1 MEIAGAA
8 MEAALGAVVGEAAK
22 ITDALI
28 QERAFLNEVERQIKW
43 IEKELRLMRATA
55 EQEPVAGEA
64 PSKWAEEEQDLV
76 RELNDIAD
84 IFFIR
89 RRKSRLRSF
98 FARNKMAMRV
108 EKLKVKIR
116 QPSEIKTREE
126 AISLMAISTGD
137 QLEASNSV
145 ICVIIEANTVLSQNL
160 LVIGGVSKQ
169 VEDMRDE
176 FFRLLVFLKNIHEK
190 GELSRRTKAWSR
202 QVLEVSEPTINLFQ
216 LFTGERKEQLL
227 ENFNMSSLIL
237 NDLKFGRD
245 INGIHAALQNIY
257 ERRWRYGVGDHIET
271 SERPNSLNPNK
282 HVKKISIPSVYRLY
296 GLGMNL
302 VPLCAVVKIRIPRLK
317 KKLALWRPVQNQLKS
332 ISQDLEL
339 MQALID
345 DVQGKEGLD
354 QRVLV
359 WVDEIKDIK
368 CHAVDLLDLASYNPE
383 QGTARGF
390 LRLEI
395 RKKIKQIKHRIDAVS
410 ERKWTYD
417 IGRIQGNFNHRN
429 QLQEGESSSNEGA
442 LTTWNTVESIKW
454 ELKLMKALFADVAP
468 INDQDE
474 RVKLW
479 VEIMQSVANDAQ
491 KLIDTYDTITMAER
505 AGYFRRCL
513 FTQFKMPKLIEKIHV
528 GLHEISR
535 IKSTYAI
542 GGIEGR
548 TGQNSTDGT
557 EGRRGQNSTDG
568 IEARRS
574 QNSTDEIQH
583 EILPTASSISE
594 TPSTCTSILT
604 VLKIDLLSALN
615 RVLEVESV
623 GLIKNE
629 KRLMDALFKDVGDQE
644 RLDSI
649 QKDWVQAMQAVANYV
664 NSAIEIHNEMTGL
677 NICQRL
683 LAAEKIK
690 FVSGKIQDLP
700 RRVPY
705 DMKHIKRGG
714 EPDNNTA
721 GSQHQ
726 ATPRSFGLEQLDISL
741 YDDRQAVKAQLL
753 IHSEHHYITFIVGME
768 GIGKTTLANS
778 ICKDVDV
785 IHRFPH
791 RALVSIPS
799 YKNFGALVNDIEEQ
813 LTVFQEQKTKE
824 IVGVNGSH
832 MLDANTCLIVLEDVR
847 TIKEWKELIKEFPS
861 TFNGIRILATTRSLD
876 VAKDTGSVSH
886 KMHLLSDD
894 DSWFLFK
901 RSLTIPPGVKD
912 QDIRKKVLIPCG
924 GLPKAIL
931 EVREKFS
938 QVECTSEAW
947 LHLLETVQRNQE
959 PWQETIRIY
968 NREFPLDLRPYLFII
983 AQFPTDFEIPVRRL
997 TALWIAESST
1007 HRWRGNFEEPPE
1019 SVAKNHLTGLIDRN
1033 MVQVTKKKL
1042 NGEVKR
1048 CRLPHPLQE
1057 IRTSKVSHL
1066 VDYYNPGDSI
1076 FKHIHGGNE
1085 YISPSSLSDYN
1096 DVISFTSFDPREGIT
1111 PGEELG
1117 KFLNICI
1124 SSRCFKLLRVLD
1136 LEHVFRPELPE
1147 AIGNLDE
1154 LRYLGL
1160 RWTYLQNLPPF
1171 ISKLLNL
1178 QILDVKHTS
1187 ISTLPRSIWKMHK
1200 LRHLYLNES
1209 YRCRLPPP
1217 QSLRTITD
1225 LQTLWGVFIDEES
1238 PVENGL
1244 DRLLSVKRLG
1254 LTSRLMASGNQYA
1267 MSRKL
1272 EAVADW
1278 VNRLKKLQSLRLKS
1292 LDEPN
1297 QPLDLHLKPLKGHT
1311 NLSTIYLLGRISN
1324 EFVASGLPMAL
1335 TDLTLSGSGLKEDPM
1350 QTLEK
1355 LPSLKILR
1363 LLGDTFIG
1371 THMLCSSGGFL
1382 QLRVLK
1388 IWKLM
1393 QLEEWELREGALP
1406 NLIDLEIRSCI
1417 KLKVLPNGLLFLS
1430 TLSTLKL
1437 SGMPKEF
1444 IHTIKV
1450 RQKLTGELIDHRA
1463 DYEKIYEGEE
1473 KVSMSSDSPVPAIA
1487 VTWSENRDPCIE
1499 GWQTPYKDR
1508 IKIFKDLV
1516 GQDVATRE
1524 SFPKGEETVGNE
1536 NKDGYQDNGAAA
1548 KECSKDS
1555 MIPNTNS

>member
-1 MEIAGAA
+1 MG
-8 MEAALGAVVGEAAK
+8 AALGAVVREAAK
-22 ITDALI
+22 ITSALI
-28 QERAFLNEVERQIKW
+28 QERGFLNEVERQIKW

-76 RELNDIAD
+76 RELNDIAK

-89 RRKSRLRSF
+89 RRESRLRSF
-98 FARNKMAMRV
+98 FARNKLAMRV

-116 QPSEIKTREE
+116 KLSETKTREE
-126 AISLMAISTGD
+126 AISLMAISAGG
-137 QLEASNSV
+137 QFEASNSV
-145 ICVIIEANTVLSQNL
+145 ICVINEANKVLSQNL
-160 LVIGGVSKQ
+160 LVVGGVSQQ
-169 VEDMRDE
+169 VEDIRNE
-176 FFRLLVFLKNIHEK
+176 FLHLLVFLKNVQGK

-202 QVLEVSEPTINLFQ
+202 QVLEVSDPTKDLFQ
-216 LFTGERKEQLL
+216 LFTREREKRLL
-227 ENFNMSSLIL
+227 ENFNTASLIL

-245 INGIHAALQNIY
+245 INGIHDALQNIY
-257 ERRWRYGVGDHIET
+257 ERRWRYGIGDHVEPSRT
-271 SERPNSLNPNK
+271 LNSLNPNE
-282 HVKKISIPSVYRLY
+282 HVKKISIPSVFRLY
-296 GLGMNL
+296 GLCTNL
-302 VPLCAVVKIRIPRLK
+302 VPLCAVVKIGVPRLK
-317 KKLALWRPVQNQLKS
+317 KKLALWWSVQNQLKS

-339 MQALID
+339 MRALID

-359 WVDEIKDIK
+359 WVDEVEDIK
-368 CHAVDLLDLASYNPE
+368 HRTVDLLDLAGYNPE

-390 LRLEI
+390 PRPEI
-395 RKKIKQIKHRIDAVS
+395 LKKIKQIKHRIDAVS
-410 ERKWTYD
+410 ERK
-417 IGRIQGNFNHRN
+417 
-429 QLQEGESSSNEGA
+429 
-442 LTTWNTVESIKW
+442 
-454 ELKLMKALFADVAP
+454 
-468 INDQDE
+468 
-474 RVKLW
+474 
-479 VEIMQSVANDAQ
+479 
-491 KLIDTYDTITMAER
+491 
-505 AGYFRRCL
+505 
-513 FTQFKMPKLIEKIHV
+513 
-528 GLHEISR
+528 
-535 IKSTYAI
+535 
-542 GGIEGR
+542 R
-548 TGQNSTDGT
+548 T
-557 EGRRGQNSTDG
+557 
-568 IEARRS
+568 
-574 QNSTDEIQH
+574 
-583 EILPTASSISE
+583 
-594 TPSTCTSILT
+594 
-604 VLKIDLLSALN
+604 
-615 RVLEVESV
+615 
-623 GLIKNE
+623 
-629 KRLMDALFKDVGDQE
+629 
-644 RLDSI
+644 
-649 QKDWVQAMQAVANYV
+649 
-664 NSAIEIHNEMTGL
+664 
-677 NICQRL
+677 
-683 LAAEKIK
+683 
-690 FVSGKIQDLP
+690 
-700 RRVPY
+700 Y

-714 EPDNNTA
+714 EPDNNTV

-753 IHSEHHYITFIVGME
+753 VHSEHHYITFIVGME

-785 IHRFPH
+785 IHCFPH

-799 YKNFGALVNDIEEQ
+799 DKNFRALVNDIEEQ
-813 LTVFQEQKTKE
+813 LMASQEQKARE

-832 MLDANTCLIVLEDVR
+832 TLDANTCLIVLEDVR
-847 TIKEWKELIKEFPS
+847 TVNEWNEVIKEFPS

-876 VAKDTGSVSH
+876 VADFDDRRSVSH

-901 RSLTIPPGVKD
+901 HSLTIPPGVKD

-931 EVREKFS
+931 EVRKKFS
-938 QVECTSEAW
+938 QVECTCEAW
-947 LHLLETVQRNQE
+947 LRLLETVQQNQE

-968 NREFPLDLRPYLFII
+968 NRGFPIFLGQYLFII

-997 TALWIAESST
+997 TALWIAESSI
-1007 HRWRGNFEEPPE
+1007 HHWSSKLEEPPE
-1019 SVAKNHLTGLIDRN
+1019 SAAKKHLTDLIDRN
-1033 MVQVTKKKL
+1033 MIQVTKKKL

-1076 FKHIHGGNE
+1076 FKHTHGGNE
-1085 YISPSSLSDYN
+1085 YMSTSSLSCYN
-1096 DVISFTSFDPREGIT
+1096 DVISFTSFDPREGFT
-1111 PGEELG
+1111 PGKELG

-1200 LRHLYLNES
+1200 MRHLYLNES
-1209 YRCRLPPP
+1209 YRCRLPSP

-1244 DRLLSVKRLG
+1244 DRLLSLKRLG
-1254 LTSRLMASGNQYA
+1254 LTSRLMASGNQDA
-1267 MSRKL
+1267 MSKKL

-1350 QTLEK
+1350 QALEK

-1371 THMLCSSGGFL
+1371 THMHCSSGGFL

-1393 QLEEWELREGALP
+1393 HLEEWELREGALP

-1450 RQKLTGELIDHRA
+1450 NQIHEWDINITSDTSAILTPKRPKKIADVKVDASTSQNLSLFEDPIFAQESNSYDASNSFQEENVHQSQSTIPEEYRSSFHRKLWQYIRDVRQKLTGELIDHRA
-1463 DYEKIYEGEE
+1463 DYEKIYKGEE
-1473 KVSMSSDSPVPAIA
+1473 KVDDLLRRLKAECNTFNEEYWMTFPEMGHLIASAYEIVLVLLAKFMCITFLPLRSMPSGDRPPEVIVIGHIKGNHYVKMSMSSDSPVPPISE
-1487 VTWSENRDPCIE
+1487 TWYENRDACAD
-1499 GWQTPYKDR
+1499 GWQTPYIDR
-1508 IKIFKDLV
+1508 IKKFEDLMGEHV
-1516 GQDVATRE
+1516 VTRE
-1524 SFPKGEETVGNE
+1524 NFPKGEVTVGNE
-1536 NKDGYQDNGAAA
+1536 NKDGYLDNGAAA
-1548 KECSKDS
+1548 KECSKD
-1555 MIPNTNS
+1555 MQYDTKY